1 MKFKIISGN
10 RAEVEATVNK
20 YISDPG
26 ISRIERIDTS
36 ANVTTDKTGKLIY
49 TVYIWYWAREEESS

>member
-1 MKFKIISGN
+1 MRFKIISGS

-20 YISDPG
+20 YISDPDT
-26 ISRIERIDTS
+26 RIEHIDTS
-36 ANVTTDKTGKLIY
+36 ANVIDKTGKPMY